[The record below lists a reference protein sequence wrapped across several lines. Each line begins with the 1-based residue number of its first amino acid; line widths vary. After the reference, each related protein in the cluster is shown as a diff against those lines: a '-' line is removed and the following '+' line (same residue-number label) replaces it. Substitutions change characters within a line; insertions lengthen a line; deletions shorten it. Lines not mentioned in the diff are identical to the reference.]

1 MCDDTDSL
9 CRSTEVVSCMRA
21 GKFESNCGLG
31 SLRRVS
37 RFKLS
42 LLLIYMST
50 SSTGFLVR
58 HGYLTSEIE
67 HAFVETNQR
76 LHGRFYK
83 ERW

>member
-1 MCDDTDSL
+1 
-9 CRSTEVVSCMRA
+9 MRA
-21 GKFESNCGLG
+21 GKFKSNCGLG

-50 SSTGFLVR
+50 SSAGFLVR